1 MALKRDDIAQKVS
14 EEIIPT
20 YLEIAQF
27 RKEDPDDDRGKTF
40 FGNDQSKFNQ

>member
-27 RKEDPDDDRGKTF
+27 RKEDLDDDRGKTI
-40 FGNDQSKFNQ
+40 FGNDPSKFHR